1 LVEESILT
9 DDFLRELINVGEVD
23 ILVGLPT
30 YNDAKTVGNVV
41 QAVRAGLLR
50 YFPRARAVVVNA
62 DGGSRDGTQELVR
75 AASISDMRHVSNLYA
90 LRTLHCISTQYSRE
104 GNGGALHTILG
115 AAELLRAST
124 LMVISPESAN
134 MEPEWVDRLL
144 RPVSK
149 DNFDLITPIYRRHKF
164 DALLMRTLVY
174 PMTRA
179 IYGKRLREPY
189 PTDFAFSG
197 KLAMQVLG
205 EDPSAH
211 EPGYDGAEMRLALS
225 AMSGDFRVGQSFLGT
240 KERVEHGAADLVAAM
255 RRTVG
260 VLFSSL
266 ENFAAWSN
274 IKESQ
279 PVPTIGV
286 ESEVSLEPL
295 RVNRKR
301 LYQMFVSGVAELE
314 PVLKSILSP
323 ETLAALQAVA
333 QQPEE
338 TCLFNDE
345 LWVKT
350 VYEFAASHHKAV
362 ISRDH
367 VIQALAPLYR
377 GKALTFVGENR
388 EASAEQV
395 EQNVEALC
403 LTFERLKPYL
413 LQLWGG
419 GK

>member
-41 QAVRAGLLR
+41 QNVRAGLLR

-75 AASISDMRHVSNLYA
+75 EASISDMRHVSNLYA
-90 LRTLHCISTQYSRE
+90 LRTLHSISTQYSRE
-104 GNGGALHTILG
+104 SSSALRTILG
-115 AAELLRAST
+115 AADLLRAST
-124 LMVISPESAN
+124 LVVISPESTN
-134 MEPEWVDRLL
+134 LEPEWVERLV

-149 DNFDLITPIYRRHKF
+149 ENFDLITPIYRRHKF

-189 PTDFAFSG
+189 PTDYAFSG
-197 KLAMQVLG
+197 KLATRLG
-205 EDPSAH
+205 EDAGAQ
-211 EPGYDGAEMRLALS
+211 EPGSDGAEMRLALS

-240 KERVEHGAADLVAAM
+240 KERVDQGAADLVAAM

-301 LYQMFVSGVAELE
+301 LYQMFASGVAELE
-314 PVLKSILSP
+314 PVLKTILTP
-323 ETLAALQAVA
+323 ETLRELQSVA

-338 TCLFNDE
+338 SCQLKDD
-345 LWVKT
+345 LWVNI

-367 VIQALAPLYR
+367 VIQALAPIYR

-403 LTFERLKPYL
+403 LTFESHKPYL

>member
-23 ILVGLPT
+23 ILVGVAT
-30 YNDAKTVGNVV
+30 YNDAKTVGSVI
-41 QAVRAGLLR
+41 QTVRSGLLR

-90 LRTLHCISTQYSRE
+90 LRTLHCISTEYSRE

-124 LMVISPESAN
+124 LMVISPESTN
-134 MEPEWVDRLL
+134 IEPEWIERLAK
-144 RPVSK
+144 PVAK
-149 DNFDLITPIYRRHKF
+149 DNFDLISPIYRRHKF
-164 DALLMRTLVY
+164 DALLVRTLVY

-179 IYGKRLREPY
+179 MYGKRLREPY

-197 KLAMQVLG
+197 KLATQVLAQ
-205 EDPSAH
+205 DASAQ
-211 EPGYDGAEMRLALS
+211 EPGYDGDEMRLTLS
-225 AMSGDFRVGQSFLGT
+225 AMGGDFRVGQSFLGT

-266 ENFAAWSN
+266 DNFAGWST
-274 IKESQ
+274 IKESL

-286 ESEVSLEPL
+286 EHEVSLEPL

-314 PVLKSILSP
+314 PVLKTILTP
-323 ETLAALQAVA
+323 ETLAELQAVA

-338 TCLFNDE
+338 TCQFKDE

-403 LTFERLKPYL
+403 LTFESLKPYL
-413 LQLWGG
+413 LQLWDGR
-419 GK
+419 K